1 MIRTL
6 ALAAASTLILGAASP
21 ALAQFQG
28 PGAAQSPAR
37 VAEILRNP
45 IDDQKVTLT
54 GVIVRKVGD
63 ERYIFS
69 DGSGEIQV
77 EIDDD
82 DLPGRPFGPAER
94 VEIRGEVDVERN
106 RTLEID
112 VDSVRL
118 L

>member
-6 ALAAASTLILGAASP
+6 ALAAASTLALSVASP

-82 DLPGRPFGPAER
+82 DLPGRPFGPEER

>member
-6 ALAAASTLILGAASP
+6 ALAAASTLALSIASP

-28 PGAAQSPAR
+28 PGATPSPAS
-37 VAEILRNP
+37 VAEILRTP
-45 IDDQKVTLT
+45 VDDQKVTLS

-82 DLPGRPFGPAER
+82 DLPREPFGPRAR
-94 VEIRGEVDVERN
+94 VEIRGEVDLERN

-112 VDSVRL
+112 VDSIRL